1 MSMNSEKI
9 TQNKSKKSEIGNYLV
24 EKGFTEIETDVF
36 EKIDVDYRTISI
48 NGDTQHIPSK
58 KIFTF
63 KLEEGAWI
71 GNSEEDNTPLVQIS
85 FLFNKNEQDMI
96 LVESLEDFKKFIN
109 I

>member
-48 NGDTQHIPSK
+48 NGYTQHIPSK

-63 KLEEGAWI
+63 KLR
-71 GNSEEDNTPLVQIS
+71 L
-85 FLFNKNEQDMI
+85 L
-96 LVESLEDFKKFIN
+96 L
-109 I
+109 